1 MKVICQTTILIVG
14 LLSVQCAFSFQE
26 EFLHRKGKLSSTKI
40 HLIDST
46 FSTTTYDVQITSDKK
61 DTILGRIRKPIAQ
74 GENYPLAFLVVGVE
88 TGREVVNMISGFDSV
103 IVFGMDY
110 PFKGEMDFSGWNS
123 IATALALREAGF
135 KTIPQLLLC
144 LDWLCT
150 LPGVD
155 TSNITI
161 AAVSFGVFTAVP
173 AAALD
178 KRVDRLVVIQGGG
191 DLYSFFSA
199 NAERLKFPI
208 PPFLAGWLGML
219 MLAPFEPNDYIEKF
233 SPRPF
238 LLVSGESD
246 VLFPISS
253 VQSLFD
259 HAKEPK
265 EWIKHKSSHLAPDE
279 RKLILELTD
288 IVGKKLYGKR

>member
-1 MKVICQTTILIVG
+1 MKRVCQITILIAG
-14 LLSVQCAFSFQE
+14 LLSIQDAFSFQE
-26 EFLHRKGKLSSTKI
+26 RFLHRKVKLSSIKNTP
-40 HLIDST
+40 IDST
-46 FSTTTYDVQITSDKK
+46 SSTITYDVQFTSDKK
-61 DTILGRIRKPIAQ
+61 DTIRGRIRKPIAE
-74 GENYPLAFLVVGVE
+74 GINYPLAFLVVGVE

-110 PFKGEMDFSGWNS
+110 PFKGEMDFSSWKS
-123 IATALALREAGF
+123 ITTALALREAGY

-144 LDWLCT
+144 LDWLST
-150 LPGVD
+150 LSEVD

-161 AAVSFGVFTAVP
+161 VAVSFGVFTAVP

-178 KRVDRLVVIQGGG
+178 RRVDRLVVIQGGG
-191 DLYSFFSA
+191 DLYSVFSA
-199 NAERLKFPI
+199 NAERLKFPL

-238 LLVSGESD
+238 LLISGESD
-246 VLFPISS
+246 ALFPTSS

-265 EWIKHKSSHLAPDE
+265 EWIKHKSVHVAPDE
-279 RKLILELTD
+279 RELILELTKL
-288 IVGKKLYGKR
+288 VGKKLYGGR